1 MTPLTGSTLP
11 RGIAV
16 GNLLAGRS
24 TYLVREN
31 ALPDFFTFPFLP
43 QLPLILYSYVLM
55 CMCAGWFI
63 WSMQPF
69 VDIEKK
75 LCFSEVYTAAEL
87 LI

>member
-31 ALPDFFTFPFLP
+31 ALPDFFTFLFFP

-55 CMCAGWFI
+55 HVYDEPAWVVHL
-63 WSMQPF
+63 
-69 VDIEKK
+69 VDATF
-75 LCFSEVYTAAEL
+75 C
-87 LI
+87 